1 MTPPNPDTLWRDI
14 RREAKAAAEAEPVL
28 ASYFHAAILGHECL
42 ESALSYNLAQLLD
55 NPVVS
60 GLLIRQVIDEALR
73 RDPHIMERMRADLMA
88 HYERDPACNLY
99 SMPLL
104 YFKGFQA
111 LQAHRIGHWLWTHR
125 RRPLALY
132 LQNLVSETFSVDIHP
147 GARIGGGVMLDHA
160 TGLVVGETAV
170 IGDNVSILHAVSLG
184 GSGYQAGQR
193 HPRVGHGVLISAG
206 AKLLGDIRVG
216 AGAKIG
222 AGSLVVETVPAH
234 TTVAGVPARVV
245 GRPAQPEPS
254 RDMQQSLET
263 VINGDGG
270 RP

>member
-1 MTPPNPDTLWRDI
+1 MTPPQPDTLWREI
-14 RREAKAAAEAEPVL
+14 CREAEEAASAEPVL
-28 ASYFHAAILGHECL
+28 ASYFHAAILGHDCL
-42 ESALSYNLAQLLD
+42 EHALSYNLAQLLD

-60 GLLIRQVIDEALR
+60 GLLIRQVIDEALQ
-73 RDPHIMERMRADLMA
+73 RDGRIVARMRADLMA
-88 HYERDPACNLY
+88 HYERDPACSHY

-132 LQNLVSETFSVDIHP
+132 LQSLVSETFSVDIHP
-147 GARIGGGVMLDHA
+147 AARIGGGVMIDHA

-170 IGDNVSILHAVSLG
+170 IDDNVSILHAVSLG
-184 GSGYQAGQR
+184 GSGHRTGQR
-193 HPRVGHGVLISAG
+193 HPRVGHGVLIAAG
-206 AKLLGDIRVG
+206 AKLLGDIRIG

-245 GRPAQPEPS
+245 GRPRQPEPS
-254 RDMQQSLET
+254 RDMEQRLD
-263 VINGDGG
+263 NGFGG